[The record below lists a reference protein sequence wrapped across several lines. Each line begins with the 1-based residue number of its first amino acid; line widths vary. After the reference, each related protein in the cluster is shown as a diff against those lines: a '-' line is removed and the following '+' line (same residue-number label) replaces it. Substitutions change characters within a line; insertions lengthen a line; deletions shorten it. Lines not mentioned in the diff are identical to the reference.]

1 MAHDDP
7 TPEEDFADRL
17 FRRRNLKRGRGPD
30 GGDVYQ
36 GPAATRALKALGAK
50 AMTVDGSI
58 VVSED
63 FDPSSPDDAALYAHE
78 QHHVAMGGTRA
89 THHVHDAEEEAAR
102 AIQQMTF
109 HRMISREAEAGGGGG
124 GGGGGEEAGADE
136 EGGGDPVAEAYDRLV
151 AQGYSPQQIEQLVA
165 ERIVQLLEEKKE
177 LGEQRFS
184 DLGRSYT

>member
-30 GGDVYQ
+30 GGEVFQ

-58 VVSED
+58 VVADD
-63 FDPSSPDDAALYAHE
+63 FDPSSPEDAALYAHE
-78 QHHVAMGGTRA
+78 QHHVEMGDTRA
-89 THHVHDAEEEAAR
+89 THPVHDAEEQAAR
-102 AIQQMTF
+102 AVQQLTF
-109 HRMISREAEAGGGGG
+109 HRMISREAEAGGGGDA
-124 GGGGGEEAGADE
+124 GGGGEDGGDEAA
-136 EGGGDPVAEAYDRLV
+136 GDPVAEAYDRLV
-151 AQGYSPQQIEQLVA
+151 GQGFSPQQIEQLVA
-165 ERIVQLLEEKKE
+165 ERVVQLLEEKKE